1 MKCPYCD
8 NGVSRY
14 SAPGFRWPCTI
25 CDGTGEITPDEMLDK
40 HTKQKTNEA
49 WFGELSTEEKAKV
62 IVDLGR
68 KQRFPRDVEV
78 EFCEQWLKEGHT
90 IEE

>member
-25 CDGTGEITPDEMLDK
+25 CNGTGEIV
-40 HTKQKTNEA
+40 TNEEY
-49 WFGELSTEEKAKV
+49 FCKLPTEVKARV
-62 IVDLGR
+62 LVGMCNSRNPR
-68 KQRFPRDVEV
+68 KGMISE
-78 EFCEQWLKEGHT
+78 EQNQKEIEDMVTWLKEVHT
-90 IEE
+90 